1 MWKGSVGSCP
11 VWLGAAWV
19 SPRDSGP
26 GPATCSAPACVS
38 AEISASLPGEP
49 GLGKLEP
56 PGPTGLPSGGQPVAV
71 GVGAAVS
78 RRWRA
83 FPPRSPVA
91 AGSASTALTWTGRG
105 VGPLPLGRD
114 HKTVQGAD
122 QTPDPQRLDSTE
134 GVTLHPP
141 PAACRHSV
149 HGAPGRVD
157 GHRAV
162 SPGEPSSLG
171 TVRRGCG
178 EDSFPARLLSRLP
191 CSEPIRGS
199 HDTKSWETLSVRT
212 ICLRGWMQSNR

>member
-1 MWKGSVGSCP
+1 MPGGFPAVFWELASPPQEALPGGGSSDPPPCV
-11 VWLGAAWV
+11 LAGAAA
-19 SPRDSGP
+19 SGR
-26 GPATCSAPACVS
+26 V
-38 AEISASLPGEP
+38 
-49 GLGKLEP
+49 
-56 PGPTGLPSGGQPVAV
+56 Q
-71 GVGAAVS
+71 AVS
-78 RRWRA
+78 RRCEAPSRGMGASVRA
-83 FPPRSPVA
+83 LRPPDRHTGQSVGCGLSCLRAP
-91 AGSASTALTWTGRG
+91 GRLWGQTGRG

-114 HKTVQGAD
+114 HNTVQGAD

-171 TVRRGCG
+171 TIRRGCG